1 MIITK
6 TVPLLVTVDVE
17 VASDHDLD
25 EQAQIL
31 DQLRCSLNNLPITWF
46 CTAVAAEQ
54 FSAPLRR
61 LILAGHEIGC
71 HGVDHSPEDDYRRM
85 SPEGAEAALG
95 EATHRIARVVGL
107 RPRCFRGPRMTTSR
121 YTQAALVT
129 HGYHADFSVCAQRA
143 DFFISGG
150 AELFWLFAPRGA
162 YHPSKNSPFQR
173 GELPLF
179 VVNLSSLGVP
189 FLSGVLYLGGLRLMQ
204 AFFLALLAEARRRR
218 GAIVYLFHS
227 YEFTSLTHLGR
238 QPWHQRLYLSDRP
251 RRYEM
256 NLALLNYMSTY
267 PGVQPM
273 TASTFLKQQR

>member
-1 MIITK
+1 MTK

-25 EQAQIL
+25 EQAQVL
-31 DQLRCSLNNLPITWF
+31 DKLRCSLDSLPITWF

-54 FSAPLRR
+54 FSDPLRR

-85 SPEGAEAALG
+85 SPEGAEAAIS
-95 EATHRIARVVGL
+95 EATHRIVKVVGL
-107 RPRCFRGPRMTTSR
+107 RPRCFRGPRMTTSC
-121 YTQAALVT
+121 YTQAALVN
-129 HGYHADFSVCAQRA
+129 HGYHGDFSVCAQRA

-150 AELFWLFAPRGA
+150 ADLFWLFAPRGA
-162 YHPSKNSPFQR
+162 YQPSRNSPFQR
-173 GELPLF
+173 GELPLW

-189 FLSGVLYLGGLRLMQ
+189 FLSGVLYLGGLHLMKS
-204 AFFLALLAEARRRR
+204 FFRSLVAEARCR
-218 GAIVYLFHS
+218 GGPIVYLFHS
-227 YEFTSLTHLGR
+227 YEFTSLTHSSRL
-238 QPWHQRLYLSDRP
+238 PWHQRLYLSDRA

-273 TASTFLKQQR
+273 TASTFLEKQR